1 MEVDFKN
8 KELLKLYE
16 TGSSRKLKLTQ
27 DIIDEF
33 FFGVQSIIDAYDIYD
48 LWNDKSLHFEK
59 LTNTELYSI
68 RLKKKYRLEMTVDWQ
83 NESCTIGIFGLTD
96 ISNHYQ

>member
-1 MEVDFKN
+1 MEVEFKN

-48 LWNDKSLHFEK
+48 
-59 LTNTELYSI
+59 
-68 RLKKKYRLEMTVDWQ
+68 
-83 NESCTIGIFGLTD
+83 
-96 ISNHYQ
+96 